1 MDRAEPTDG
10 NGPVTDLAIIPSRRS
25 RVVPAVPRQR
35 LDSDGRVLPESTTLP
50 PEPEPRPA
58 AYLPETVRSRQVIR
72 HVSTITVLRVSF
84 VFYLLG
90 LIVVLMAG
98 AALWNV
104 ASSLGTITSID
115 KSIRTL
121 FDLKSFTLRPLPVL
135 AYGAGIGGV
144 LVVLGTLANVVVAVL
159 LNLISDVTGGVA
171 LFVVSQPDDD

>member
-1 MDRAEPTDG
+1 M
-10 NGPVTDLAIIPSRRS
+10 TDLATIPARRS
-25 RVVPAVPRQR
+25 RIIPAVPRQR
-35 LDSDGRVLPESTTLP
+35 LDPDGRVLPASTTLP
-50 PEPEPRPA
+50 SEAEPRPA

-72 HVSTITVLRVSF
+72 HVGTFTVLRVSF

-104 ASSLGTITSID
+104 ASSLGTINSID

-144 LVVLGTLANVVVAVL
+144 LVVLGTLVNVVIAVL
-159 LNLISDVTGGVA
+159 FNLISDVTGGVA
-171 LFVVSQPDDD
+171 LFVVSQLDDD